1 VLHTVGLDADHTGK
15 SPPHSST
22 PHWVEPVLTGLATS
36 PATARPRAPV
46 EWSLDILT
54 GLVKF
59 DVHDGKKEKVARG
72 FYGLYTSK
80 NPESEYGHRSAREQ
94 AAGGPLPRRARGE
107 GPRDRDE
114 QQAPRRLLL
123 HDISICLNPLYLY
136 KT

>member
-1 VLHTVGLDADHTGK
+1 M
-15 SPPHSST
+15 
-22 PHWVEPVLTGLATS
+22 EPVLTGLATS

-107 GPRDRDE
+107 GPRDRDRDYSYTTS
-114 QQAPRRLLL
+114 QFVL
-123 HDISICLNPLYLY
+123 ILYTYIKHNSL
-136 KT
+136 